1 MFWKYA
7 ENVQEKPGSGEYTTS
22 WYEEK
27 PTVQGV
33 SIKNIKAILCNVDE
47 SRKRI
52 FPVIFSIMMT
62 ENKNVTREITANI
75 KKSEY
80 VMLRLD

>member
-1 MFWKYA
+1 M
-7 ENVQEKPGSGEYTTS
+7 
-22 WYEEK
+22 
-27 PTVQGV
+27 
-33 SIKNIKAILCNVDE
+33 KNIKAILCNVDE